1 MQNPLDA
8 ARRLSSCLL
17 YFCVDERTT
26 LIAET
31 PADRAPNAPV
41 PELERRLAQQ
51 ALIAEFGRFALRT
64 DTLQAILDEACRI
77 AADGLDVG
85 FAKVLEP
92 LQTEN
97 ALLLR
102 AGIGWRPGLVGHARI
117 GADLESP
124 AGYAFKTGEP
134 VISNHLSEEKR
145 FRTPKLMADHG
156 VKRAINVIIQGE
168 QEPFGVLEADS
179 RDPGAFTPHDI
190 HFLQA
195 LANTLGVA
203 IDKEAA
209 RNRIEELGAELAR
222 REAHLRRAVEL
233 KPQIPWAADAQGR
246 IVEFNE
252 RWLAS
257 TGLTLQEAEGEGWLE
272 AIHPDDRSASLSAW
286 RDAIAMGTPFDI
298 EHRVRMA
305 KGDYRWMR
313 SHAHPWRDARGGLA
327 MWYGATE
334 DIDERKRAEQSVAQS
349 EERLS
354 IAVDAAALGLYDY
367 DLVAGTIEWDGRIRD
382 VWGIDAGE
390 PVTFAT
396 FLNGVHPEDQA
407 SLQSALDRALD
418 PDGDGRFGAQYRV
431 LRRSDGSLRWVSAT
445 GRTTFARGSAIRLIG
460 IVQDVT
466 AHVVAEERLRRALAE
481 KDLLSREIDHRI
493 KNSLS
498 MVGGL
503 LRMQERAVAS
513 CEAKDALAEA
523 SARVLSVA
531 RIHEQLY
538 RSADMDTVE
547 FGGYLQRLTEDI
559 TSSLGTGNETV
570 TVEAVTMLL
579 PIDQALPL
587 GLIASELLT
596 NALKHAR
603 RGDKTVPIQVVF
615 GPSDAKGGFR
625 LVVSD
630 HGCGLPED
638 FDMSSQAGLGMRLIV
653 SLSGQLDATVE
664 AVNTAQGAQFTVSGG
679 ADTP

>member
-1 MQNPLDA
+1 M
-8 ARRLSSCLL
+8 
-17 YFCVDERTT
+17 
-26 LIAET
+26 IAET
-31 PADRAPNAPV
+31 PSDGSPNPPV

-51 ALIAEFGRFALRT
+51 ALIAEFGRFALKN
-64 DTLQAILDEACRI
+64 DTLQAILDEACRL
-77 AADGLDVG
+77 AADGLEVG

-92 LQTEN
+92 LPMEN

-156 VKRAINVIIQGE
+156 VKRAVNVIIQGE
-168 QEPFGVLEADS
+168 GAPFGVLEADS
-179 RDPGAFTPHDI
+179 RDPGAFNPHDI

-209 RNRIEELGAELAR
+209 HSRIEELGHELAQ

-233 KPQIPWAADAQGR
+233 NPQIPWAADAEGR

-252 RWLAS
+252 RWLAL
-257 TGLTLQEAEGEGWLE
+257 TGLTLKEAEGEGWLE
-272 AIHPDDRSASLSAW
+272 AIHADDRSASSSAW
-286 RDAIAMGTPFDI
+286 KHAIETGTPFDI

-305 KGDYRWMR
+305 NGDYHWMR
-313 SHAHPWRDARGGLA
+313 SHAHPWRDARGGIA

-334 DIDERKRAEQSVAQS
+334 DIHERKLAEQAVAQS

-354 IAVDAAALGLYDY
+354 LAVDAAALGLFDY
-367 DLVAGTIEWDGRIRD
+367 DMFNGIHEWDARIRD
-382 VWGIDAGE
+382 IWGIGAKE
-390 PVTFAT
+390 PVSFETFV
-396 FLNGVHPEDQA
+396 NGVHPEDQVPMQA
-407 SLQSALDRALD
+407 AFSRALD
-418 PDGDGRFGAQYRV
+418 PQGDGRYAAQYRV
-431 LRRSDGSLRWVSAT
+431 IRHSDKDTRWVAAY
-445 GRTTFARGSAIRLIG
+445 GRMTFAEGRPARLVG

-466 AHVVAEERLRRALAE
+466 THVVAEERLRRALAD

-503 LRMQERAVAS
+503 LRMQERAVS
-513 CEAKDALAEA
+513 SREAKDALAEA
-523 SARVLSVA
+523 STRVLSVA

-538 RSADMDTVE
+538 RSANMDTVE
-547 FGGYLQRLTEDI
+547 FGGYLQRLTQDI
-559 TSSLGTGNETV
+559 ASSLGSANAQT
-570 TVEAVTMLL
+570 TVEAMTMLL

-603 RGDKTVPIQVVF
+603 RGDEPGPIRVHF
-615 GPSDAKGGFR
+615 GPGSKEGSFK
-625 LVVSD
+625 LVVAD
-630 HGCGLPED
+630 HGPGLPEG
-638 FDMSSQAGLGMRLIV
+638 FDMERQAGLGMRLIV
-653 SLSGQLDATVE
+653 SLSSQLDATVE
-664 AVNTAQGAQFTVSGG
+664 AINTAEGAQFIVSAG
-679 ADTP
+679 AETT